1 MMTNMSLAHRHVA
14 TIESPL
20 YERVLGDEWH
30 LVEAEI
36 RRAHLQGER
45 VRGVGNAEV
54 STGPSLLGKLLCR
67 LLRLPRAGT
76 YAATVDVRRQ
86 VSSEVW
92 TRCFGGYHV
101 TTTQMLLRNGVIRER
116 FRWMEFAISVKRC
129 EKSITYDSMAAH
141 FRVGPMAIPL
151 PKLLQP
157 KICARETATAPGNH
171 VDVSVFFP
179 VNTLLISYVGEF
191 IWSHE

>member
-14 TIESPL
+14 TVDAPL
-20 YERVLGDEWH
+20 YERVLGDDWH
-30 LVEAEI
+30 LVEDEI
-36 RRAHLQGER
+36 QRAHLQGER
-45 VRGVGNAEV
+45 VRGRGSAQV
-54 STGPSLLGKLLCR
+54 STGSSLLAQLLCR

-76 YAATVDVRRQ
+76 YAATVDVRREG
-86 VSSEVW
+86 SAEVW

-101 TTTQMLLRNGVIRER
+101 KTTQVQLRSGVIRER
-116 FRWMEFAISVKRC
+116 FRWMEFAISVKPF

-151 PKLLQP
+151 PKFLRP
-157 KICARETATAPGNH
+157 KICGRESATATGNH

-179 VNTLLISYVGEF
+179 VNRVLISYVGEF
-191 IWSHE
+191 IWSNE